1 MKKTA
6 GIILKIVLGLIVLI
20 LILLFTIPIFF
31 KEQIRT
37 KVVQAINESVNAS
50 VKFDD
55 YKLGF
60 FKDFPNLSFSLNGV
74 SVVGVNKF
82 KNDTLAAFKS
92 FDLVFNLSSFFKKS
106 GYEVKSVIVN
116 KAVINAI
123 VRKDNA
129 ANWDIVKDT
138 TRAPEPVPEET
149 TSTGMKI
156 LLKKVSVLNS
166 SISYVD
172 ESASMK
178 AYLKNV
184 NFNLKGDMTMSQTDM
199 QMSINIGDLTFIMDD
214 TKYLNKAI
222 VDSKIDMLADLDK
235 MKFTFRENY
244 FTVNDLKLNFTGT
257 VAMPGDNIETDI
269 KFGTAETSFKTLLSL
284 IPAVYMT
291 DYKDLK
297 ASGTFTMSG
306 SAKGVYSDAD
316 STMPDISLALSVSNG
331 LVSYPDLPEQIK
343 NISVKSDLFVDGK
356 DMDKTVVNVD
366 KFHME
371 LAGNPFDMSFAL
383 KTPISDPDFKG
394 SITGRIDLT
403 ALSKAVPMD
412 SISLSGIIDMSVQ
425 MAGRMSMIEKE
436 QYESFKASGTM
447 TVKNMLVAMTGYPD
461 VKINEAAFEFT
472 PAYAGMT
479 NTSINVGGKSDFLL
493 NGRLENYI
501 PYIFRDQTIKGHLSM
516 HSKLVDVSEIMSKMS
531 SDTVSSAPA
540 ASNSNT
546 TSPAPVP
553 VDDTNSLSVIQVPKN
568 IDFDFNALID
578 EFRYDN
584 IKAQHVKGHIIV
596 HDGILSI
603 RDAGMNILNGTLSMN
618 ADYDTRDTLKPS
630 MKADLDMRDIGV
642 KDAFNTFNTVQKLAP
657 AAKGLDGKINAKLN
671 YVSLLGK
678 DMMPVTNSINGYGKI
693 QSDQITLVE
702 SATFDKM
709 KELLKL
715 GDKYS
720 NTFKDINVSFRIADG
735 RIYVSPF
742 DVKTGNLKMNI
753 SGDQGID
760 QTINYIVK
768 TEFPRADLGG
778 SINSFI
784 DNLSAQAANFGIS
797 YKPADILKVNVK
809 VTGTFSKPVV
819 APYFGSGTGTNT
831 GGVKETAKEAVKQ
844 TIDNTVDK
852 AKEKAREEAV
862 AQGAKLVKEAE
873 DRGQQLRDQAASA
886 AAKIRSEADAQAK
899 KLNNDAASKGP
910 LAKVAAKKSA
920 DSLKK
925 NADQKADQ
933 LIQEADKQAK
943 KLVEEAQAKSDEL
956 IKKI

>member
-1 MKKTA
+1 
-6 GIILKIVLGLIVLI
+6 
-20 LILLFTIPIFF
+20 
-31 KEQIRT
+31 
-37 KVVQAINESVNAS
+37 
-50 VKFDD
+50 
-55 YKLGF
+55 
-60 FKDFPNLSFSLNGV
+60 
-74 SVVGVNKF
+74 
-82 KNDTLAAFKS
+82 
-92 FDLVFNLSSFFKKS
+92 
-106 GYEVKSVIVN
+106 
-116 KAVINAI
+116 
-123 VRKDNA
+123 
-129 ANWDIVKDT
+129 
-138 TRAPEPVPEET
+138 
-149 TSTGMKI
+149 
-156 LLKKVSVLNS
+156 
-166 SISYVD
+166 
-172 ESASMK
+172 
-178 AYLKNV
+178 
-184 NFNLKGDMTMSQTDM
+184 
-199 QMSINIGDLTFIMDD
+199 
-214 TKYLNKAI
+214 
-222 VDSKIDMLADLDK
+222 

-257 VAMPGDNIETDI
+257 LAMPGDNIETDI

-297 ASGTFTMSG
+297 ASGAFSMSG

-316 STMPDISLALSVSNG
+316 STMPDISLALSVSDG

-343 NISVKSDLFVDGK
+343 NITVKSDLFVDGK
-356 DMDKTVVNVD
+356 DMDLTTVNVD

-371 LAGNPFDMSFAL
+371 LAGSPFDMNFAL

-394 SITGRIDLT
+394 SMTGRIDLT

-425 MAGRMSMIEKE
+425 MAGSMSMIEKE
-436 QYESFKASGTM
+436 QYERFKASGTM
-447 TVKNMLVAMTGYPD
+447 TIKNMIVAMTGYPE

-479 NTSINVGGKSDFLL
+479 NARINVGGKSDFLL

-501 PYIFRDQTIKGHLSM
+501 PYVFRDQTIKGNLSM
-516 HSKLVDVSEIMSKMS
+516 RSKLVDVSEIMSKMS
-531 SDTVSSAPA
+531 SDTSSSAA
-540 ASNSNT
+540 QAT
-546 TSPAPVP
+546 ATSGTAAPVE
-553 VDDTNSLSVIQVPKN
+553 DTTSLSVIQVPKN

-596 HDGILSI
+596 RDGILSI

-630 MKADLDMRDIGV
+630 MKAELDMRDIGV

-657 AAKGLDGKINAKLN
+657 AAKGLDGKINAQLN

-709 KELLKL
+709 KDMLKL

-720 NTFKDINVSFRIADG
+720 NSFKDINISFKIADG

-760 QTINYIVK
+760 QTINYLVK

-819 APYFGSGTGTNT
+819 APYFGSGSGSSAS
-831 GGVKETAKEAVKQ
+831 GGVKETVKETVKQ
-844 TIDNTVDK
+844 TIDNSVDK
-852 AKEKAREEAV
+852 AKEQARKEAEE
-862 AQGAKLVKEAE
+862 QGAKLVKEAE
-873 DRGQQLRDQAASA
+873 ERGQQLRDQAASA
-886 AAKIRSEADAQAK
+886 AAKIRSEAAAQAK
-899 KLNNDAASKGP
+899 KLNDDAASKGP
-910 LAKVAAKKSA
+910 VAKMAAQKA
-920 DSLKK
+920 GDSLKK

-933 LIQEADKQAK
+933 LIREADMQAK